1 MILLHDPILW
11 GQYCSQ
17 SHITVANKPK
27 GASFPVFNV
36 AVCVLCLFGNDDIF
50 HIDVEFD
57 FDILGLIFASSQKYV
72 E

>member
-1 MILLHDPILW
+1 MI
-11 GQYCSQ
+11 Q
-17 SHITVANKPK
+17 SYEVNIVAKVIVTVANKPQ

-50 HIDVEFD
+50 HIDFEFD
-57 FDILGLIFASSQKYV
+57 FEKFGLIFASSQKYV